1 MGVVSMK
8 ALLEAGVHF
17 GHQTRRWNPKMK
29 KYIFTERNGIHIIDL
44 QQTSDFID
52 KAYKNL
58 FDIVKRGGH
67 VLFVGTKKTAH
78 DAIKEEALRAG
89 QFYVNERW
97 LGGTLTNFK
106 TIKHSIRKLHRLYK
120 MEKDGT
126 FDVLPKKEV
135 VDHKREM
142 ERLEKFLG
150 GIKDMRELP
159 QAMFVIDPR
168 KEYNAIREARRLN
181 IPVFS
186 VVDTNC
192 DPDEIDHIIPA
203 NDDALRSVR
212 LIVSKMADACVEALG
227 GEVQGVSPVQV
238 EREKKGLDKDTGK
251 PLDEKEEKTEVKAKE
266 SKKEQPKKEKPEEES
281 EKETKP
287 IKKVV
292 KPAKPKKETK
302 PIKKVVGPEKPKKK
316 KTEKPAEDKKET
328 KEADLKKKPK
338 EEKKAKK
345 EEPKKEEKKA
355 KKEEPE
361 KVEKKAKKEE
371 PKKEEPKE
379 ESKKRSATKAETAEE
394 KLEDH
399 TVKDLKSMAKD
410 RGMSGYSRLRK
421 DELIEALLEDHTVDE
436 LTTMAKN
443 RGMSGY
449 SQLRKEELIEA
460 ILEDMKQA

>member
-1 MGVVSMK
+1 MK

-142 ERLEKFLG
+142 ARLEKFLG

-186 VVDTNC
+186 VVDSNC
-192 DPDEIDHIIPA
+192 DPDEIDYIIPA

-251 PLDEKEEKTEVKAKE
+251 PLKEKEEKAEVKAKE
-266 SKKEQPKKEKPEEES
+266 SKKEQPKKEKTEKEES
-281 EKETKP
+281 EKETSEKEAKP

-316 KTEKPAEDKKET
+316 KKAEKPAEDKKET
-328 KEADLKKKPK
+328 KKEESAKPVTKKADTKKKPK
-338 EEKKAKK
+338 EDIKAKKEESKKEQPKKEQPKKETKKTKK
-345 EEPKKEEKKA
+345 EEPKKPEKKA
-355 KKEEPE
+355 KKKASKKEEPE
-361 KVEKKAKKEE
+361 KKEE
-371 PKKEEPKE
+371 TKKTSSDKQEMTEEQLK
-379 ESKKRSATKAETAEE
+379 
-394 KLEDH
+394 DH
-399 TVKDLKSMAKD
+399 TVKELKAMAKERD
-410 RGMSGYSRLRK
+410 MSGYSRLRK
-421 DELIEALLEDHTVDE
+421 A
-436 LTTMAKN
+436 
-443 RGMSGY
+443 
-449 SQLRKEELIEA
+449 ELIEA

>member
-1 MGVVSMK
+1 MK

-106 TIKHSIRKLHRLYK
+106 TIKHSIRKLHKLYR

-181 IPVFS
+181 IPVFA
-186 VVDTNC
+186 VVDSNC
-192 DPDEIDHIIPA
+192 DPDEIDYIIPA

-238 EREKKGLDKDTGK
+238 EREKKGLDIKTGK
-251 PLDEKEEKTEVKAKE
+251 PLKKESDEEGKEEPEKETKAEEKAE
-266 SKKEQPKKEKPEEES
+266 EKPEE
-281 EKETKP
+281 KPKP

-292 KPAKPKKETK
+292 KPAKPKEKK

-316 KTEKPAEDKKET
+316 KAAKPKTEEKPAEADKKET
-328 KEADLKKKPK
+328 KKPA
-338 EEKKAKK
+338 KAKK
-345 EEPKKEEKKA
+345 ADTKKPAKKESKPEKPAKKESKA
-355 KKEEPE
+355 KKTED
-361 KVEKKAKKEE
+361 KKAA
-371 PKKEEPKE
+371 
-379 ESKKRSATKAETAEE
+379 SKPEMTAD
-394 KLEDH
+394 KLNDH
-399 TVKDLKSMAKD
+399 TVKELKAMAKD

-421 DELIEALLEDHTVDE
+421 AELVD
-436 LTTMAKN
+436 
-443 RGMSGY
+443 
-449 SQLRKEELIEA
+449 A
-460 ILEDMKQA
+460 ILEDMQ